1 MSVVTES
8 KSKEIQSLKGEIDKL
23 ELQKLKILDWQKNK
37 EKELSALAEKRAN
50 LIKEINAEKS
60 DLVKKKQALEVLLHE
75 SSKKDTDASK
85 KLSEL
90 KRENAKLEAQTIK
103 NNELLREIKREKT
116 EVSALISELNT
127 RRDSINALLDSVEK
141 LRK

>member
-60 DLVKKKQALEVLLHE
+60 DLVKKKQALEDLLHE

-116 EVSALISELNT
+116 
-127 RRDSINALLDSVEK
+127 
-141 LRK
+141 